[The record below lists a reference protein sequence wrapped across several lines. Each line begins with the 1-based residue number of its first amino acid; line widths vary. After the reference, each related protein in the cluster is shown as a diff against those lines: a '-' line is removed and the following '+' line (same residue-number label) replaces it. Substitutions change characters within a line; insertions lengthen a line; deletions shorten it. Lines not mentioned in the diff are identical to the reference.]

1 MKSYLEAKN
10 PEELCRLLGLPRSE
24 APKIKIRTQLVLA
37 IKSIIEKQ
45 KLTHAEAAKLT
56 NVGRT
61 VITAIVNGN
70 LNRISTDRLID
81 VALHLGLKIQMK
93 VA

>member
-10 PEELCRLLGLPRSE
+10 PKELCRLLGLPELE
-24 APKIKIRTQLVLA
+24 APKIQIRTQLVLA
-37 IKSIIEKQ
+37 IKRLIERQ
-45 KLTHAEAAKLT
+45 KWTQAEAAKRAK
-56 NVGRT
+56 VGRT

-70 LNRISTDRLID
+70 LHRISTDRLFD
-81 VALHLGLKIQMK
+81 VALHLGLKIHLK